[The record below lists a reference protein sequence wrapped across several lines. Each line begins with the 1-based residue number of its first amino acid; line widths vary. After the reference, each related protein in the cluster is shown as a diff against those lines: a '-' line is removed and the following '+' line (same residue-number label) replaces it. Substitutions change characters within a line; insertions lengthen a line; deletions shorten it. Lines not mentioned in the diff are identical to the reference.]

1 MYRNWLSGCALILYP
16 VILQDFIKSN
26 NLTAD
31 YFYFSVYGIILR
43 VTACFLY
50 ASRSSATSV
59 LLFMLHYN
67 AEWQWREPS
76 PLLCPWF
83 RENAPHTAP
92 LFFFF
97 LVFIYLAAT
106 GLSRRTQDLQSLLWH
121 ARSLVATSGTFSCGM
136 WDLVP

>member
-16 VILQDFIKSN
+16 VTLQDFIKSN
-26 NLTAD
+26 NLTVD
-31 YFYFSVYGIILR
+31 YFYFSVYAIILH
-43 VTACFLY
+43 VTAFYLY
-50 ASRSSATSV
+50 AFQSSAMSV
-59 LLFMLHYN
+59 LLFILHYN

-83 RENAPHTAP
+83 KENAPHTSP

-106 GLSRRTQDLQSLLWH
+106 GFSCRTQDPQSLLWH
-121 ARSLVATSGTFSCGM
+121 ARSLVASGTFSWGM
-136 WDLVP
+136 